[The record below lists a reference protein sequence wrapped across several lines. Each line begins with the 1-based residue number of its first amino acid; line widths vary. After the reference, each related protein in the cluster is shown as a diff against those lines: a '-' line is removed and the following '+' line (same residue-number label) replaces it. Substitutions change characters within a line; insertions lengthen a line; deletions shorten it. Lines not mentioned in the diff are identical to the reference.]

1 MAENN
6 ITENKDNSLLTYYKR
21 TIYNYDSGIDMS
33 RYNNLV
39 DFNFG
44 EKFLYG
50 RVNFTFVPMY
60 LEKNSTARL
69 VSVSD
74 VQTESDQQ
82 VINFVADAFADL
94 QNAFKKSASKGM
106 LSSEHPYLSDLKVY
120 KSHVSAIDLFNEH
133 QASYATAIENHF
145 TRKNIKVKN
154 FMEFIEHLKPLLMKS
169 VKEHPFTFSG
179 FLKSMYCPINAS
191 GLVIEIADLDYFNDS
206 QKMEF
211 FYNSDHW
218 EFYLNAAAQ
227 FGFMVDKNIP
237 WRLVADIGS
246 NEMLQYARRYRLN
259 TTGRILNIGYSR
271 PDFLYFQKLRA
282 FLHKIY
288 EMVRPANITLVE
300 KCNGELVKRTI
311 VPEQYSDS
319 ELKILFD
326 DKKLLTLMFEIRIQ
340 EEPKSLM
347 QLKLKKLCVIVFQC
361 AMSKVR
367 QKLALFLKEL
377 SIIHLTIEAH

>member
-1 MAENN
+1 
-6 ITENKDNSLLTYYKR
+6 
-21 TIYNYDSGIDMS
+21 
-33 RYNNLV
+33 
-39 DFNFG
+39 
-44 EKFLYG
+44 
-50 RVNFTFVPMY
+50 
-60 LEKNSTARL
+60 
-69 VSVSD
+69 
-74 VQTESDQQ
+74 
-82 VINFVADAFADL
+82 
-94 QNAFKKSASKGM
+94 
-106 LSSEHPYLSDLKVY
+106 
-120 KSHVSAIDLFNEH
+120 
-133 QASYATAIENHF
+133 
-145 TRKNIKVKN
+145 
-154 FMEFIEHLKPLLMKS
+154 MEFIEHLKPLLMKS

-340 EEPKSLM
+340 EEPKSFDAAEV
-347 QLKLKKLCVIVFQC
+347 KKIMRDCLSVCDVQGP
-361 AMSKVR
+361 SK
-367 QKLALFLKEL
+367 A
-377 SIIHLTIEAH
+377 SIIFERTINHPFDYRGSLSYIVNRNRAGFGEKIVLSKS